1 MLFRFSYRMLT
12 LCGCLLLTASSG
24 TLSGQNLSD
33 TLTAIL
39 EAGGDLLN
47 TSTIPA
53 PFGGVSG
60 ALIVP
65 SGTVSTA
72 VLGNSRAGGTTLTDV
87 DIIGTAEV
95 SHTILAVLTLALE
108 EEGMLMTSDPI
119 STHIDVSTLS
129 NVPGQITI
137 DQLLSHASGLDDFSE
152 GMAYQDL
159 ILDDPN
165 TVFTAA
171 SLTQQLVGPPGTSGG
186 FSFSN
191 TNYLVL
197 GLVLEAANGTE
208 TLNQSVDRLLAQP
221 AGITSLTTFDD
232 AVNSTEDVVPLF
244 ADLSGNSFLVPLN
257 PLTSVFTG
265 AGGAGN
271 VIAAPT
277 DLLQFARALFGGAI
291 LSEAS
296 LTKMTN
302 FAAAT
307 NRIGNAYGLGI
318 ERFEIAVGGETKTY
332 VGHTGNINYPS
343 VFLYSPEDSVGVS
356 LVSNN
361 AEADVMAVY
370 EVAVNFLNAFAVAD
384 TMTSVDSRVLERATF
399 AVLPNPAV
407 NSVNVSYDLLTSAV
421 TQWQLFD
428 LNGRQLL
435 SGALGQEAA
444 GTHQHRLN
452 VGDLPRGTY
461 LLRLRVNDQATVRKL
476 LLN

>member
-1 MLFRFSYRMLT
+1 MFFRFPYRVLT
-12 LCGCLLLTASSG
+12 LAVCLLLAGSG
-24 TLSGQNLSD
+24 RHLSGQDLSD
-33 TLTAIL
+33 TLTTIL
-39 EAGGDLLN
+39 AAGGDLLN
-47 TSTIPA
+47 TSTVPL
-53 PFGGVSG
+53 PFGGVSA
-60 ALIVP
+60 ALIAP
-65 SGTVSTA
+65 TGTVSTA
-72 VLGNSRAGGTTLTDV
+72 VLGNSRAGGTVLTDAEA
-87 DIIGTAEV
+87 IGVSEV

-108 EEGMLMTSDPI
+108 EEGALMTSDPI
-119 STHIDVSTLS
+119 STHIDVSTLT

-137 DQLLSHASGLDDFSE
+137 EQLLSHASGLDDFSE

-171 SLTQQLVGPPGTSGG
+171 DLTQRLVGSPGASGG

-221 AGITSLTTFDD
+221 AGITTLSTFDD

-271 VIAAPT
+271 VIVSPT
-277 DLLQFARALFGGAI
+277 ELLQFARALFGGEI

-302 FAAAT
+302 FAAGT
-307 NRIGNAYGLGI
+307 DRIGNAYGLGV

-332 VGHTGNINYPS
+332 VGHTGDINYPA
-343 VFLYSPEDSVGVS
+343 VFLYNPEDSVGVT
-356 LVSNN
+356 LISNN
-361 AEADVMAVY
+361 AEADVAAVY
-370 EVAVNFLNAFAVAD
+370 DVAVEFLNAFAVAD
-384 TMTSVDSRVLERATF
+384 TMTAVGPRVLGRATF

-407 NSVNVSYDLLTSAV
+407 
-421 TQWQLFD
+421 
-428 LNGRQLL
+428 
-435 SGALGQEAA
+435 
-444 GTHQHRLN
+444 H
-452 VGDLPRGTY
+452 
-461 LLRLRVNDQATVRKL
+461 TV
-476 LLN
+476 